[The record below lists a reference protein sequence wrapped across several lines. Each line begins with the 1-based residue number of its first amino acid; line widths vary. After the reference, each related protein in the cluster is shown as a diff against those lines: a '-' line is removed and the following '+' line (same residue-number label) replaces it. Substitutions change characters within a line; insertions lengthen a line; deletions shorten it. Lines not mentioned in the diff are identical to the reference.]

1 MRSPIGSAAALAAAV
16 LLAGALLAGCGE
28 QNDSPTDQDRLALQ
42 DLSAQIELAAL
53 ETDVGAFCDLMQ
65 PSLVKA
71 AFGGRQGCLKTA
83 ESAVAPDSPLAEL
96 EIEKVVTDG
105 EGAIVTYKQDPPGQI
120 LFAREN
126 GTWYIA
132 LEELARA
139 REGALQESSGPGG

>member
-1 MRSPIGSAAALAAAV
+1 MRSSIGSAALAAAV

-28 QNDSPTDQDRLALQ
+28 QNDSPADQDRLALQ

-53 ETDVGAFCDLMQ
+53 DTDVGAFCDLMQ
-65 PSLVKA
+65 PSLVNS

-105 EGAIVTYKQDPPGQI
+105 EGAIVTYSQEPPGQI
-120 LFAREN
+120 LFAREQ

-132 LEELARA
+132 LDELARA
-139 REGALQESSGPGG
+139 REEALKNQSGNGS